1 MKQNRD
7 EKKTSNCDCL
17 ANATRGW
24 VIFAGEGAIL
34 SSRPYWHHARFC
46 WQNKKKRHMRTKS
59 RKLPMLVKLARFI
72 FSLIGDLYIPLAIP
86 LSNGLALVSRLEV
99 VQDSK

>member
-1 MKQNRD
+1 MNKNRD

-17 ANATRGW
+17 TNATRGW
-24 VIFAGEGAIL
+24 VAKAPFYSHVPTDIMLGFAG
-34 SSRPYWHHARFC
+34 
-46 WQNKKKRHMRTKS
+46 KTKKRHMRTKS

-72 FSLIGDLYIPLAIP
+72 FSLIGDLYIPLAIQ